1 MVDGEGSDS
10 CPVSY
15 SQHDICQE
23 TPDRVMTQGGYYLRI
38 HIQLEARG
46 TGRRSNFVSY
56 IRRLCGC

>member
-38 HIQLEARG
+38 HIKLEVRG
-46 TGRRSNFVSY
+46 TGRSS
-56 IRRLCGC
+56 